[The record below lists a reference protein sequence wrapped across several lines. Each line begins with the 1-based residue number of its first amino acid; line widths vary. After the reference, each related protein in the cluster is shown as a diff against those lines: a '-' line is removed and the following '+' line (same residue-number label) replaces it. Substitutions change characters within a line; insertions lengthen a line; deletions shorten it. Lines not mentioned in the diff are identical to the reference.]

1 MLLGALEAGGTKM
14 VCAVGDETGKIL
26 EQITIPTT
34 TPEQTMPR
42 ITEYFRNREIAALG
56 VGAFG
61 PVNVVECS
69 PGHGRILETPK
80 LPWRQFDLL
89 GSLRKDLD
97 MPMGLDTDVNASCLG
112 EAVFGCARGLDSV
125 VYLTVGT
132 GIGAGILS
140 HGKLMHGML
149 HPEAGHILVNRHPE
163 DHYQGKCHYHGGC
176 LEGLASGPAI
186 EERWGQKA
194 WELTGKKEVWE
205 LEAYYLAQAIVNYI
219 LILAPRKII
228 LGGGVMNQ
236 NQLFP
241 LIRENVSKLLGGYMI
256 TGETADM
263 ASYIVPASL
272 GGDQGIMGCVELA
285 KRAKEQSA

>member
-1 MLLGALEAGGTKM
+1 
-14 VCAVGDETGKIL
+14 
-26 EQITIPTT
+26 
-34 TPEQTMPR
+34 
-42 ITEYFRNREIAALG
+42 
-56 VGAFG
+56 
-61 PVNVVECS
+61 
-69 PGHGRILETPK
+69 
-80 LPWRQFDLL
+80 
-89 GSLRKDLD
+89 
-97 MPMGLDTDVNASCLG
+97 
-112 EAVFGCARGLDSV
+112 
-125 VYLTVGT
+125 
-132 GIGAGILS
+132 
-140 HGKLMHGML
+140 MHGML

-163 DHYQGKCHYHGGC
+163 DHYSGKCHYHGGC

-272 GGDQGIMGCVELA
+272 GGDQGIMGCVDLA
-285 KRAKEQSA
+285 KRAKERSA